1 MSSSEPRELEN
12 HGTRAL
18 KTTIKALLDNGFE
31 YKGSAHAIFPQPKS
45 GTYVAY
51 INNNIE
57 PYINWQET
65 DMRNDSQIVLIFE
78 PVRHRNKIPQEIL
91 IELGYKPHVLYGEGT
106 LAHSLGDS
114 TAIFE
119 KKIEKK
125 TIGTELVEK
134 TKEDGKKVKV
144 VDTKAVKTQK
154 SVLTVIVQYD
164 SDFDHQNAKK
174 YYKKVKYGSDEEY
187 QHHDELNL
195 NRELKPMTETDKKT
209 MKKLT
214 KAAHKFMTSI
224 VKEIKGSHTGGK
236 TKRKN
241 KRTSVK
247 NKSLKYFHL

>member
-18 KTTIKALLDNGFE
+18 KTTIKALLDNGFK

-78 PVRHRNKIPQEIL
+78 PVKHQTEIPQEIL
-91 IELGYKPHVLYGEGT
+91 LELGYKPHVLFHEGT
-106 LAHSLGDS
+106 LVHSSGDS

-119 KKIEKK
+119 KKIKI
-125 TIGTELVEK
+125 IGTELVEK

-144 VDTKAVKTQK
+144 VDTKVVKAVKG
-154 SVLTVIVQYD
+154 VLTVIVQYD
-164 SDFDHQNAKK
+164 SDFDHQNAEK
-174 YYKKVKYGSDEEY
+174 YYKKVKYGRDIEY

-195 NRELKPMTETDKKT
+195 NSELKPMKESDKET
-209 MKKLT
+209 MKKLNT
-214 KAAHKFMTSI
+214 AAHEFMSS
-224 VKEIKGSHTGGK
+224 VVMEIKGTHTGGK

-247 NKSLKYFHL
+247 NKSLKQPKK

>member
-1 MSSSEPRELEN
+1 MSSSESRELEN

-18 KTTIKALLDNGFE
+18 KTTIKALLDNGFK
-31 YKGSAHAIFPQPKS
+31 YKGSAHAIFPQPES

-51 INNNIE
+51 RNNNIE
-57 PYINWQET
+57 PYINWQGT
-65 DMRNDSQIVLIFE
+65 DIRNDSEIVLIFNSKRQPE
-78 PVRHRNKIPQEIL
+78 IHREIK
-91 IELGYKPHVLYGEGT
+91 ELGYEPYVLYGEGT
-106 LAHSLGDS
+106 LVHFSGSS
-114 TAIFE
+114 TAIFV
-119 KKIEKK
+119 KKI
-125 TIGTELVEK
+125 IGTELVEK
-134 TKEDGKKVKV
+134 TREDGKKVKV
-144 VDTKAVKTQK
+144 VDTKAVK

-195 NRELKPMTETDKKT
+195 NRKLKPMTETDKKT

-247 NKSLKYFHL
+247 NKSLKQTK